1 MPATGEILWDLEKPV
16 YVEMTSRCD
25 SVLLARG
32 ESITGWV
39 LTEAE
44 ITNPGE
50 GWMSPFSVPEEGM
63 SEGHPEGA
71 ASGSLLCSRVLL
83 HLAATP
89 RQPHDLCVAAPS
101 MRRCR
106 ADGRRASL
114 APAAHLGLMM
124 RRLMMRDGV
133 RWP

>member
-1 MPATGEILWDLEKPV
+1 MLLVDKVQDSLGRRSDLAAAVPATGEILWDLEKPV

-89 RQPHDLCVAAPS
+89 EAAPRFV
-101 MRRCR
+101 RRC
-106 ADGRRASL
+106 AEY
-114 APAAHLGLMM
+114 AALP
-124 RRLMMRDGV
+124 R
-133 RWP
+133 